1 MMDEI
6 REEEGISLLDIFQ
19 KVKQHLLFII
29 ISVVTCIGITGVYS
43 VAIQKPEYIATSS
56 VIMNASEIGGTSGLN
71 YSLSIIDTYEEFI
84 QSRTV
89 CARAEEIAKVSH
101 ATPYSVS
108 LSSNG
113 TLIVY
118 ISVTSY
124 DPNVSIALANAFI
137 EAGTDVINMD
147 PEGSMKSLKLASPSV
162 LDKAYKASSSR
173 HLVRNVA
180 IGAMVGIVIACAY
193 VFIRMLIDNTFTK
206 EEEIEK
212 ELGLPVLA
220 VTPYINFNE
229 LDEKGNLIKKR
240 K

>member
-1 MMDEI
+1 
-6 REEEGISLLDIFQ
+6 
-19 KVKQHLLFII
+19 
-29 ISVVTCIGITGVYS
+29 
-43 VAIQKPEYIATSS
+43 
-56 VIMNASEIGGTSGLN
+56 MNASEIGGTSGLN
-71 YSLSIIDTYEEFI
+71 YSLSIIDTYDEFI

-89 CARAEEIAKVSH
+89 AARAEEIAKLSQT
-101 ATPYSVS
+101 TPYSVS

>member
-6 REEEGISLLDIFQ
+6 REEEGISLLDIFL

-29 ISVVTCIGITGVYS
+29 ISIVACVGIMGFYS
-43 VAIQKPEYIATSS
+43 VAVQKPEYKATSS

-71 YSLSIIDTYEEFI
+71 YSLNIIDTYEEFV

-89 CARAEEIAKVSH
+89 CARAEEIANVPSN
-101 ATPYSVS
+101 TPYSVS
-108 LSSNG
+108 LSNNG

-118 ISVTSY
+118 ITVTSY
-124 DPNVSIALANAFI
+124 DPTVSIALANAFI
-137 EAGTDVINMD
+137 EAGTDVINSD

-162 LDKAYKASSSR
+162 LDVADTASSSR

-180 IGAMVGIVIACAY
+180 IGGMIGAVIACAY

-220 VTPYINFNE
+220 ITPYINFNE
-229 LDEKGNLIKKR
+229 LDEYGNLIKKR

>member
-19 KVKQHLLFII
+19 KVKQHILFII
-29 ISVVTCIGITGVYS
+29 ISIVTCVGITGVYS
-43 VAIQKPEYIATSS
+43 VALQKPEYTATSS

-71 YSLSIIDTYEEFI
+71 YSLSIIDTYEEFV

-89 CARAEEIAKVSH
+89 CARAEEIAKVNPK
-101 ATPYSVS
+101 TPYSIS
-108 LSSNG
+108 LSNNG

-162 LDKAYKASSSR
+162 LDKADNASSSR
-173 HLVRNVA
+173 HLVRNV
-180 IGAMVGIVIACAY
+180 AMVGIVIACAY